1 MKVRDVIRILSEHGF
16 ELTRQRGSH
25 RHYVGFYNG
34 RRRLVTVPGTDGEDL
49 PKGTLAAIRRQ
60 SGLPRRLFRKRKTR

>member
-1 MKVRDVIRILSEHGF
+1 MKVRDVIRIITKHGF

-25 RHYVGFYNG
+25 RHYTGVVNG
-34 RRRLVTVPGTDGEDL
+34 RRRFVTVPGKEGDDL

-60 SGLPRRLFRKRKTR
+60 SGLSGRFFR